1 MIELEE
7 LEKLAD
13 DTQREPMTHLHLT
26 SGDLLQDQVGRYVTL
41 VRNHDT
47 GDLFGVSIE
56 GHGNPDD
63 VRIENISQLGSYA
76 TLAYTPIDTAYQR
89 HGERSRAAVNALPEL
104 LAKVKR
110 LEEALE
116 PFAEFEQAIRDS
128 YAGHSDTDVFYRFN
142 ETDLPVGAFRRA
154 RAALNQETKP

>member
-1 MIELEE
+1 MTSTDELERLIKSGTPLPWMKGGVRTKQLIE
-7 LEKLAD
+7 DAISVGQDEFRVAYLPIGKTHNEQAGALAD
-13 DTQREPMTHLHLT
+13 AALI
-26 SGDLLQDQVGRYVTL
+26 V
-41 VRNHDT
+41 
-47 GDLFGVSIE
+47 
-56 GHGNPDD
+56 
-63 VRIENISQLGSYA
+63 
-76 TLAYTPIDTAYQR
+76 
-89 HGERSRAAVNALPEL
+89 AAVNALPEL
-104 LAKVKR
+104 LAMVKR